1 MANVTYLLG
10 AGASAGKRGK
20 DLPGGNPNDNR
31 IVEGLPCVKDIPNR
45 LKNLAILIRSARI
58 PQDPIHEDVEGRH
71 LYSYDDWNEVRTQL
85 LKDIHELQTKSAEYS
100 TIDTYAKK
108 LYLTSDLEALSH
120 LERMLA
126 FYFIVEQILTKPDSR
141 YDTFFANVLQRGRL
155 MPKNIKIISLNYDS
169 QFEIAYNEYNNDLHK
184 LNVGTKKYSDFQE
197 YSIVKIN
204 GTATFENMQQEI
216 PVFRKKVRQHIKG
229 QEWNLQLLYDI
240 IPIYLQYVVNYNKDS
255 RYCTDLSFAFDEQ
268 NYPSDAIFRWADE
281 QIEKTDALV
290 VIGYTFPFFNREID
304 RRLLARL
311 RPSAKIYIQD
321 LNTEYVKQS
330 LQAVLTDAQRDI
342 PIFEMKHTDQFY
354 LPPEL

>member
-20 DLPGGNPNDNR
+20 DLPGGNPNNNR

-45 LKNLAILIRSARI
+45 LKNLELLIRSARI
-58 PQDPIHEDVEGRH
+58 PQDPLHVDVDGSL
-71 LYSYDDWNEVRTQL
+71 LYSYEDWDGARKQL
-85 LKDIHELQTKSAEYS
+85 LKDVHELQTKCAEHS

-108 LYLTSDLEALSH
+108 LYLTCDSDAFSH

-141 YDTFFANVLQRGRL
+141 YDTFFANVLQRGRVL
-155 MPKNIKIISLNYDS
+155 PKNIKIISWNYDS
-169 QFEIAYNEYNNDLHK
+169 QLEIAYNEYSNELDK
-184 LNVGTKKYSDFQE
+184 LKVGTKKYSDYQE
-197 YSIVKIN
+197 YSIMKIN
-204 GTATFENMQQEI
+204 GTATFENMKQEI
-216 PVFRKKVRQHIKG
+216 PVFRKTVLQHLKDP
-229 QEWNLQLLYDI
+229 ERNLQILYDI
-240 IPIYLQYVVNYNKDS
+240 IPIYLQYVVNNNKAS
-255 RYCTDLSFAFDEQ
+255 RHSTDLSYAFDEQ
-268 NYPSDAIFRWADE
+268 NYPSEAIFRWADE

-304 RRLLARL
+304 RRLLSRL

-342 PIFEMKHTDQFY
+342 PIFEMKRTDQFY